1 MGFKDQLKK
10 DVDAIFFSDEEFCDS
25 HVINGKTMI
34 ALIDDNKLFESPSS
48 GNPQILGV
56 FGGQTTLYVKADQY
70 GSVPKRGALITIDG
84 QRFTVSGVTVEM
96 GVYQITVERWESNG
110 VRF

>member
-1 MGFKDQLKK
+1 MSFKDQLKK
-10 DVDAIFFSDEEFCDS
+10 DIGSVFFNDEEFTGQ
-25 HVINGKTMI
+25 HTINGRAMS
-34 ALIDDNKLFESPSS
+34 ALIDDNQLLESPSG
-48 GNPQILGV
+48 GNAQVLGV

-70 GSVPKRGALITIDG
+70 GSAPKRGALITIDG

-96 GVYQITVERWESNG
+96 GVYQITIERWVSNG

>member
-10 DVDAIFFSDEEFCDS
+10 DVDTVFFNDEEFSDQ
-25 HVINGKTMI
+25 HVINGKTMD
-34 ALIDDNKLFESPSS
+34 AMIDDNKLLESPSS

-56 FGGQTTLYVKADQY
+56 FGAQTTLYVKADQY

-84 QRFTVSGVTVEM
+84 QRFTVTGATSEM
-96 GVYQITVERWESNG
+96 GVYQIVIERWESNG

>member
-1 MGFKDQLKK
+1 MSFKDQLKK
-10 DVDAIFFSDEEFCDS
+10 DVDTVFFNDEEFSDQ
-25 HVINGKTMI
+25 HVINGKAMTAMV
-34 ALIDDNKLFESPSS
+34 DDNQLFASPSS

-96 GVYQITVERWESNG
+96 GVYQIMVERWESNG

>member
-1 MGFKDQLKK
+1 MSFKNQLQR
-10 DVDAIFFSDEEFCDS
+10 DVDKVFFNLDEFCDS
-25 HVINGKTMI
+25 HVINGKAMV

>member
-1 MGFKDQLKK
+1 MSFKDQLKK
-10 DVDAIFFSDEEFCDS
+10 DIGSVFFNDEEFTDQ
-25 HVINGKTMI
+25 HEINGKTMD
-34 ALIDDNKLFESPSS
+34 ALIDDNKLFESPSG
-48 GNPQILGV
+48 GNAQVLGV

-70 GSVPKRGALITIDG
+70 GSVPKRGALIMIDG

-96 GVYQITVERWESNG
+96 GVYQITIERWVSNG